1 MELRTIEIERPEGA
15 NIILG
20 QTHFI
25 KSVEDLYEALVSAVP
40 GIKCGLAFCEASG
53 DCLIRSDG
61 TDERL
66 TRLAEQNALRIGAG
80 HTFIVLLEGS
90 YPINVLNRLK
100 EVDEVCT
107 IFCASANP
115 VRVIVADEAGGRGVL
130 GVIDGIVPKG
140 IETTEARAH
149 RLDFLRKIGYKR

>member
-1 MELRTIEIERPEGA
+1 MELRTVEVERPEGA
-15 NIILG
+15 NVILG

-53 DCLIRSDG
+53 DCLVRSDG

-66 TRLAEQNALRIGAG
+66 VRLAEQNALRIGAG
-80 HTFIVLLEGS
+80 HTFIILLEGS

-107 IFCASANP
+107 IFCASSNP
-115 VRVIVADEAGGRGVL
+115 LSVIVAEEAGGRGIL
-130 GVIDGIVPKG
+130 GVIDGAVPKG
-140 IETTEARAH
+140 IEGREAKEH
-149 RLDFLRKIGYKR
+149 RHALLRKIGYKR